1 MYIES
6 YMEVVRMMKSLSVE
20 MSKKEI
26 LALIIVI
33 IMQSLIFVIIGIN
46 KSYIHMDEAYS
57 LGLASYDK
65 ISIEDNADFYGTWH
79 TGEYYEDYL
88 SVQEDEI
95 GEFSQVYINQKND
108 VHPPFYYLLLRI
120 FMGFNI
126 GTFSKWPGI
135 ILNII
140 IFAFV
145 TLFTYLITK
154 KIFKNNKISLLI
166 TFISAITISSL
177 TNVIYIRMY
186 ALSTLNVL
194 ITTYL
199 HFKLYEQ
206 NKLDR
211 KLLVFI
217 GLSALIGSLT
227 HYYYLFY
234 LVMLFIMFAIKYVK
248 EKRFKELLAYFLT
261 MVAAGSLSLLIF
273 PYSINHMF
281 FGYRGQGVISKLMN
295 FSVFSTSIFNYLTKI
310 NYFVFNNLLWIILII
325 LLLLSLYK
333 SKGKIIKIENN
344 DYIKIIILPMLFY
357 FILVAIASPY
367 IELRYILPI
376 CQLIFIVVIYY
387 CYQLIRNIFSK
398 KNIKYVFSIIFI
410 IMLIA
415 PLIMKI
421 EPEVLFTNKKGIV
434 NKIKTELNVP
444 TVYFLNSNHNRFLDD
459 IYLFSILDNS
469 YIAKDINITLKNIKK
484 IIYAQDLSKGILII
498 INSGQDNENI
508 LDLVMKASNMENC
521 EYILHLNNSDVYYL
535 SQ

>member
-1 MYIES
+1 MK
-6 YMEVVRMMKSLSVE
+6 VVKVMKKGLNIGV
-20 MSKKEI
+20 SKKEI
-26 LALIIVI
+26 LMLIIAIVI
-33 IMQSLIFVIIGIN
+33 QSLIFIVVGIN

-57 LGLASYDK
+57 LGLSSYDK
-65 ISIEDNADFYGTWH
+65 ISIEDNIDFYGNWH
-79 TGEYYEDYL
+79 NGEYYDDYL

-95 GEFSQVYINQKND
+95 GDFSQVYINQKND

-120 FMGFNI
+120 FMGFNV

-140 IFAFV
+140 IFAFI

-154 KIFKNNKISLLI
+154 KIFKNNKMSLLI
-166 TFISAITISSL
+166 TFISAITMSSL

-206 NKLDR
+206 SRLNF
-211 KLLVFI
+211 KLLTFI
-217 GLSALIGSLT
+217 GLSALVGSLT

-234 LVMLFIMFAIKYVK
+234 LVMLFIIFVIKYVK

-261 MVAAGSLSLLIF
+261 MVIAGSLSLLIF

-281 FGYRGQGVISKLMN
+281 FGYRGQGVISKLMD
-295 FSVFSTSIFNYLTKI
+295 SSAFSTSIGNYLTKI
-310 NYFVFNNLLWIILII
+310 NYFVFNNVLWIILIL

-333 SKGKIIKIENN
+333 SKAKIIKIENN

-357 FILVAIASPY
+357 FVLVAISSPW
-367 IELRYILPI
+367 IELRYVLPI

-387 CYQLIRNIFSK
+387 WYQLIRNIFSK
-398 KNIKYVFSIIFI
+398 KNIKYVFSTIFI

-421 EPEVLFTNKKGIV
+421 EPEVLYSNKRNIV
-434 NKIKTELNVP
+434 NKVKNDLNVP
-444 TVYFLNSNHNRFLDD
+444 TVYLLNSKDNRFLDD
-459 IYLFSILDNS
+459 IYLFSLLDNS
-469 YIAKDINITLKNIKK
+469 YIAKDIKYTEENIKE
-484 IIYAQDLSKGILII
+484 IISTQDLSKGILII
-498 INSGQDNENI
+498 INSGQDNDNI
-508 LDLVMKASNMENC
+508 LDIVMKASDMENC
-521 EYILHLNNSDVYYL
+521 EYIEHLNNSDAYYL
-535 SQ
+535 N

>member
-1 MYIES
+1 
-6 YMEVVRMMKSLSVE
+6 
-20 MSKKEI
+20 
-26 LALIIVI
+26 
-33 IMQSLIFVIIGIN
+33 
-46 KSYIHMDEAYS
+46 
-57 LGLASYDK
+57 
-65 ISIEDNADFYGTWH
+65 
-79 TGEYYEDYL
+79 
-88 SVQEDEI
+88 
-95 GEFSQVYINQKND
+95 
-108 VHPPFYYLLLRI
+108 
-120 FMGFNI
+120 MGFNI

-333 SKGKIIKIENN
+333 SKAKIINEKNMKWN
-344 DYIKIIILPMLFY
+344 
-357 FILVAIASPY
+357 S
-367 IELRYILPI
+367 
-376 CQLIFIVVIYY
+376 
-387 CYQLIRNIFSK
+387 FSR
-398 KNIKYVFSIIFI
+398 SS
-410 IMLIA
+410 
-415 PLIMKI
+415 
-421 EPEVLFTNKKGIV
+421 
-434 NKIKTELNVP
+434 
-444 TVYFLNSNHNRFLDD
+444 NS
-459 IYLFSILDNS
+459 
-469 YIAKDINITLKNIKK
+469 K
-484 IIYAQDLSKGILII
+484 
-498 INSGQDNENI
+498 
-508 LDLVMKASNMENC
+508 
-521 EYILHLNNSDVYYL
+521 
-535 SQ
+535 